1 MAISFG
7 MLSTYPPT
15 QCGLATFSHALVTH
29 LVSAGADVGI
39 VRVVDC
45 PQPAEPRVVHQ
56 LVLGER
62 GAARQAAN
70 ALNLHDVAIVQH
82 EYGIFGGRDG
92 QDVLD
97 VLAAVRIPVISVL
110 HTVLTRPTPNQRR
123 VLAGVVAASSV
134 VVTMTQT
141 ARQRLLDGWDV
152 EPGTVMV
159 IAHGAEDNRAPEPGH
174 DQVTRWEDEG
184 GSRAQAVSTGVSISA
199 ETTDTG
205 AAARRPTILTWG
217 LLGPGKGIEWALEAM
232 AGLADLDPRPRYE
245 VVGETHPRV
254 VEWAG
259 EAYREGLE
267 AQVADLDL
275 AGHVTFDGRYLD
287 GPTLR
292 SIVRAA
298 DIILL
303 PYDSR
308 DQVTSGVLTE
318 AVVAGKPVV
327 STSFPHAVEL
337 LSSGAGLL
345 VPQRDAGAISR
356 ALRTLLTDPALTA
369 EMARMSRSLAPG
381 LLWPAVAEQYIG
393 VGEDL
398 VAEGA
403 RSVA

>member
-15 QCGLATFSHALVTH
+15 QCGLATFSQALVTH
-29 LVSAGADVGI
+29 LDGSGADVGI
-39 VRVVDC
+39 VRIVDS

-56 LVLGER
+56 LVIGER
-62 GAARQAAN
+62 GAARRAAH
-70 ALNLHDVAIVQH
+70 ALNLHDVAIIQH

-92 QDVLD
+92 ADVLD
-97 VLAAVRIPVISVL
+97 VLAQVRVPVISVL
-110 HTVLTRPTPNQRR
+110 HTVLTTPTPNQRR

-152 EPGTVMV
+152 DPGMVMV
-159 IAHGAEDNRAPEPGH
+159 IAHGAEDNRAPEAGPPRR
-174 DQVTRWEDEG
+174 DPLG
-184 GSRAQAVSTGVSISA
+184 GRGRLPRRHRPSRRSA
-199 ETTDTG
+199 PADP
-205 AAARRPTILTWG
+205 ASADPAARRPTILTWG
-217 LLGPGKGIEWALEAM
+217 LLGPGKGIEWAIQAM
-232 AGLADLDPRPRYE
+232 AGLADLDPRPLYE

-259 EAYREGLE
+259 EAYRDGLE
-267 AQVADLDL
+267 AQVADLGLGD
-275 AGHVTFDGRYLD
+275 HVAFDGRYLD

-292 SIVRAA
+292 SIVRGA

-345 VPQRDAGAISR
+345 VPQGDADAISE

-369 EMARMSRSLAPG
+369 EMAATSRSLAPS
-381 LLWPAVAEQYIG
+381 LLWPAVAEQYIA

>member
-15 QCGLATFSHALVTH
+15 QCGLATFSQALVTH
-29 LVSAGADVGI
+29 LDGSGADVGI
-39 VRVVDC
+39 VRIVDS
-45 PQPAEPRVVHQ
+45 PQPAEPRVMHQ
-56 LVLGER
+56 LVTGER
-62 GAARQAAN
+62 GAARRAAH
-70 ALNLHDVAIVQH
+70 ALNLHDVAIIQH

-92 QDVLD
+92 ADVLD
-97 VLAAVRIPVISVL
+97 VLDELRVPVISVL
-110 HTVLTRPTPNQRR
+110 HTVLTTPTPNQRR

-152 EPGTVMV
+152 DPGLVMV
-159 IAHGAEDNRAPEPGH
+159 IAHGAEDNRAPELGH
-174 DQVTRWEDEG
+174 DDVTRWEAEG
-184 GSRAQAVSTGVSISA
+184 GSRECTASA
-199 ETTDTG
+199 DSAT
-205 AAARRPTILTWG
+205 RRPTILTWG
-217 LLGPGKGIEWALEAM
+217 LLGPGKGIEWAIQAM

-259 EAYREGLE
+259 EAYRDGLE
-267 AQVADLDL
+267 AQVADLRLGD
-275 AGHVTFDGRYLD
+275 HVAFDGRYLD

-292 SIVRAA
+292 RIVRAA

-345 VPQRDAGAISR
+345 VPQGDADAISE
-356 ALRTLLTDPALTA
+356 ALRTLLTDPTLSAQ
-369 EMARMSRSLAPG
+369 MASTSRSLAPS
-381 LLWPAVAEQYIG
+381 LLWPAVAEQYIA

>member
-15 QCGLATFSHALVTH
+15 QCGLATFSQALVTH
-29 LVSAGADVGI
+29 LVGGGADVGI
-39 VRVVDC
+39 VRVVDT
-45 PQPAEPRVVHQ
+45 PQPPEPLVVHQ
-56 LVLGER
+56 LVSGALGA
-62 GAARQAAN
+62 GSQAAS
-70 ALNLHDVAIVQH
+70 ALNQHDVAIIQH
-82 EYGIFGGRDG
+82 EYGIFGGPDG
-92 QDVLD
+92 EDVLD
-97 VLAAVRIPVISVL
+97 VLAGVQIPVISVL
-110 HTVLTRPTPNQRR
+110 HTVLTSPTANQRR
-123 VLAGVVAASSV
+123 VLAGVVDASAI

-152 EPGTVMV
+152 DPGVVMV
-159 IAHGAEDNRAPEPGH
+159 IAHGAEDNRAPEPGTG
-174 DQVTRWEDEG
+174 DITGWEDD
-184 GSRAQAVSTGVSISA
+184 GSRASSTAWDPVP
-199 ETTDTG
+199 
-205 AAARRPTILTWG
+205 RRSTILTWG

-232 AGLADLDPRPRYE
+232 AGLADLDPRPLYQ
-245 VVGETHPRV
+245 VVGQTHPRV

-259 EAYREGLE
+259 EAYRDGLQ
-267 AQVADLDL
+267 AQVAELGL
-275 AGHVTFDGRYLD
+275 TGHVEFDGRYLD

-292 SIVRAA
+292 GIVRAA

-337 LSSGAGLL
+337 LTSGAGLL
-345 VPQRDAGAISR
+345 VPQRDPDAIR
-356 ALRTLLTDPALTA
+356 DALRTLLADPVLTA
-369 EMARMSRSLAPG
+369 GMAGVSRSLAPG
-381 LLWPAVAEQYIG
+381 LLWPAVADQYIA

-398 VAEGA
+398 LAEGA